1 MDLVLRAVAMFMFLF
16 VLTRIIGK
24 RELGSL
30 QPFDLLLLIILGD
43 ALQQG
48 MTQDDYSI
56 TGAVLIVGTFASLQ
70 VLLSWMS
77 FRFPR
82 TRPILEG
89 EPIIVIQNGEP
100 IARNLRRERLTV
112 DDLTEGARRQGISH
126 LADVQ
131 YAILETDGTLSFLQK

>member
-1 MDLVLRAVAMFMFLF
+1 MFVFLF

-56 TGAVLIVGTFASLQ
+56 TGAILIVGTFASLQ
-70 VLLSWMS
+70 VLLSWLS

-89 EPIIVIQNGEP
+89 DPIIVVQDGEP

-112 DDLTEGARRQGISH
+112 DDLTEGARRQGIAH
-126 LADVQ
+126 LADVH

>member
-1 MDLVLRAVAMFMFLF
+1 MDLVLRATAMFVFLF
-16 VLTRIIGK
+16 VLTRIVGK

-56 TGAVLIVGTFASLQ
+56 TGAILIVGTFAGLQ
-70 VLLSWMS
+70 VLLSWLS

-89 EPIIVIQNGEP
+89 DPIIVVQDGEP

-112 DDLTEGARRQGISH
+112 DDLTEGARRQGIAH
-126 LADVQ
+126 LADVH